1 MIPFIIFVVQ
11 NFTIIA
17 YDKDITVCFTG
28 HRTYDGSR
36 NHELEIAIRELYAKG
51 YRTFLCGMAIGFDLA
66 AAEVALSLRNELA
79 GLRVVAVVPFEGM
92 QRRFPSSQRTIFERV
107 VAEADEV
114 ITLATRYAPSVY
126 ALRNNYLV
134 DNSSAVIAYFTGEK
148 GGTAYTVHRAVK
160 NLAYIVNIYNN
171 PQQKFDFSVEK

>member
-1 MIPFIIFVVQ
+1 
-11 NFTIIA
+11 
-17 YDKDITVCFTG
+17 
-28 HRTYDGSR
+28 
-36 NHELEIAIRELYAKG
+36 
-51 YRTFLCGMAIGFDLA
+51 MAI
-66 AAEVALSLRNELA
+66 
-79 GLRVVAVVPFEGM
+79 VPFEGM

-171 PQQKFDFSVEK
+171 PQQKFDFSVDK